1 MYIQHVNMAMLLVRI
16 QPTLAAV
23 IIKKMFVDPSA
34 TAFIVFIT
42 VDHIF
47 LLLSCRSCVLLP
59 CTRWLCLCR
68 PDNTAC
74 PGLPLLIFQRPKKSE
89 EPIFGGADHHC
100 CPGIPGVASITLVTQ
115 VQDRNHR
122 GRHTLT
128 VTSGS
133 RDWTFVTLNCWKLGG
148 KGINQVNLLR
158 NQFPNGIKYPF
169 FILFFVRK
177 NDPKISHKGAEG

>member
-1 MYIQHVNMAMLLVRI
+1 MGGGESASLMCIQHVNMTMLLVRI

-89 EPIFGGADHHC
+89 EPIFGGLTTT
-100 CPGIPGVASITLVTQ
+100 VVRVSLVSP
-115 VQDRNHR
+115 
-122 GRHTLT
+122 L
-128 VTSGS
+128 SP
-133 RDWTFVTLNCWKLGG
+133 W
-148 KGINQVNLLR
+148 
-158 NQFPNGIKYPF
+158 
-169 FILFFVRK
+169 
-177 NDPKISHKGAEG
+177 